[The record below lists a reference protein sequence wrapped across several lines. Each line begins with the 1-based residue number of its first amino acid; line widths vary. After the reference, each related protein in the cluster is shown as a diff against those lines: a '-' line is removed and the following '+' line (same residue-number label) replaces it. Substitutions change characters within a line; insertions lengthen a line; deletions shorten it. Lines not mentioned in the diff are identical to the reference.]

1 LEQQVNAGSV
11 GSVGSVALVREAVEG
26 IYKWLK
32 RYIHVQ
38 EERDLYILALWIF
51 ASHVAKELYTSPRL
65 LIDSPLPGSGKT
77 TLLEHISKLAQDPVQ
92 IASISSPAMLGRITA
107 KGIKTLLLDE
117 IDRSLDPK
125 RQGVNDLIA
134 LLNTGYKVG
143 GTRPVNVANGKDW
156 EIEYMPSF
164 APVAMAGNTPLLPD
178 DTRSRCIVIRLLPDT
193 NGEAQESDWEE
204 LDIWALQLQEQI
216 VAAAESVRE
225 LVAGIKPTLPKGC
238 VNRFKEKWKPLKR
251 IAVLVGKDWE
261 ERVDSYILNDIE
273 TIKEQ
278 SENGDSRIPLHHQLL
293 KDLWEI
299 FEGERKFKSTESII
313 WALVKLNPESWSES
327 GYGGK
332 AITPKRLSV
341 LLNGRFGLLSQR
353 VDGVRGY
360 TSTQFEK
367 LWIGFRVG
375 TLKQPAETAETAKP
389 AEEVF

>member
-1 LEQQVNAGSV
+1 MFEVNAGSV

-26 IYKWLK
+26 IFNWLK

-38 EERDLYILALWIF
+38 DERDLYILALWIF

-77 TLLEHISKLAQDPVQ
+77 TLLEHISKLAKDPVQ
-92 IASISSPAMLGRITA
+92 IAIISSPALLARLTA
-107 KGIKTLLLDE
+107 NGIRTLLLDE

-125 RQGVNDLIA
+125 RPGVNDLIA
-134 LLNTGYKVG
+134 ILNSGYKVG

-156 EIEYMPSF
+156 DIVEMPTF

-178 DTRSRCIVIRLLPDT
+178 DTRTRCLVIRLLPD
-193 NGEAQESDWEE
+193 NSGQAQESDWEE
-204 LDIWALQLQEQI
+204 LDIWALQLKEQI

-225 LVAGIKPTLPKGC
+225 LVAGIKPSLPRGC
-238 VNRFKEKWKPLKR
+238 VNRFREKWKPLKR
-251 IAVLVGKDWE
+251 ISVLVGKDWE

-278 SENGDSRIPLHHQLL
+278 SENGDSRISLQHQLL
-293 KDLWEI
+293 KDLWDV

-313 WALVKLNPESWSES
+313 WALIKLNPDSWSDT

-332 AITPKRLSV
+332 AITPKRLSI
-341 LLNGRFGLLSQR
+341 LLNGKFGLLSQR

-360 TSTQFEK
+360 TSTQFVK
-367 LWIGFRVG
+367 LWQGFSIG
-375 TLKQPAETAETAKP
+375 TLKQPAEPAETAKP
-389 AEEVF
+389 AGEVF

>member
-1 LEQQVNAGSV
+1 MFEVNAGSV

-26 IYKWLK
+26 IFNWLK

-38 EERDLYILALWIF
+38 DERDLYILALWIF

-77 TLLEHISKLAQDPVQ
+77 TLLEHISKLAKDPVQ
-92 IASISSPAMLGRITA
+92 IASISSPALLARLTA
-107 KGIKTLLLDE
+107 NGIRTLLLDE

-125 RQGVNDLIA
+125 RPGVNDLIA
-134 LLNTGYKVG
+134 ILNSGYKVG

-156 EIEYMPSF
+156 DIVEMPTF

-178 DTRSRCIVIRLLPDT
+178 DTRTRCLVIRLLPD
-193 NGEAQESDWEE
+193 NSGQAQESDWEE
-204 LDIWALQLQEQI
+204 LDIWALQLKEQI

-225 LVAGIKPTLPKGC
+225 LVAGIKPSLPRGC
-238 VNRFKEKWKPLKR
+238 VNRFREKWKPLKR
-251 IAVLVGKDWE
+251 ISVLVGKDWE

-278 SENGDSRIPLHHQLL
+278 SENGDSRISLQHQLL
-293 KDLWEI
+293 KDLWDV

-313 WALVKLNPESWSES
+313 WALIKLNPDSWSDT

-332 AITPKRLSV
+332 AITPKRLSI
-341 LLNGRFGLLSQR
+341 LLNGKFGLLSQR

-360 TSTQFEK
+360 TSTQFVK
-367 LWIGFRVG
+367 LWQGFSIG
-375 TLKQPAETAETAKP
+375 TLKQPAEPAETAKP
-389 AEEVF
+389 AGEVF

>member
-1 LEQQVNAGSV
+1 VNAGSV

-26 IYKWLK
+26 IYTWLK

-77 TLLEHISKLAQDPVQ
+77 TLLEHISKLAKDPVQ
-92 IASISSPAMLGRITA
+92 IASISTSAMLGRITA
-107 KGIKTLLLDE
+107 KGIRTLLLDE

-125 RQGVNDLIA
+125 RPGVQDLIA
-134 LLNTGYKVG
+134 LLNSGYKVG
-143 GTRPVNVANGKDW
+143 GTRPVLVANGKEWDV
-156 EIEYMPSF
+156 EEMPSF
-164 APVAMAGNTPLLPD
+164 APVAMAGNTPRLPD

-193 NGEAQESDWEE
+193 KGEARESDWEE
-204 LDIWALQLQEQI
+204 LDIWALQLKEQI

-225 LVAGIKPTLPKGC
+225 LVAEIKPTLPKGC
-238 VNRFKEKWKPLKR
+238 VNRFREKWKPLKR

-261 ERVDSYILNDIE
+261 ERVDSFILNDIE

-278 SENGDSRIPLHHQLL
+278 TENGDSKIALPHQLL

-299 FEGERKFKSTESII
+299 FEGERKFKSTESIK
-313 WALVKLNPESWSES
+313 WALVKLNPDSWSES
-327 GYGGK
+327 SYGGK
-332 AITPKRLSV
+332 EISSKRLGI
-341 LLNGRFGLLSQR
+341 LLNGTFGINSQR

-360 TSTQFEK
+360 TSAQFEK
-367 LWIGFRVG
+367 LWTGYAIG
-375 TLKQPAETAETAKP
+375 TLKQTAETAETAKP

>member
-1 LEQQVNAGSV
+1 MNAGSV

-26 IYKWLK
+26 TRNWLK

-38 EERDLYILALWIF
+38 EERDLDIVALWIF
-51 ASHVAKELYTSPRL
+51 STHVAKELNTTPRL

-77 TLLEHISKLAQDPVQ
+77 TLLEHIGKLAKDPVQ
-92 IASISSPAMLGRITA
+92 IASISSTALLGRITA
-107 KGIKTLLLDE
+107 KGIRTLLLDE

-125 RQGVNDLIA
+125 RPGVQDLIA
-134 LLNTGYKVG
+134 LLNSGYKVG
-143 GTRPVNVANGKDW
+143 GTRPVLVGKDW
-156 EIEYMPSF
+156 DVVEMPSF

-178 DTRSRCIVIRLLPDT
+178 DTRSRSIVIRLLPD
-193 NGEAQESDWEE
+193 NSGQAQESDWEE
-204 LDIWALQLQEQI
+204 LDIWALQLKEQI

-225 LVAGIKPTLPKGC
+225 LFSTFKPSLPKGC
-238 VNRFKEKWKPLKR
+238 VNRFREKWKPLKR
-251 IAVLVGKDWE
+251 ISVLVGKDWE

-278 SENGDSRIPLHHQLL
+278 SENGDSRISLHHQLL
-293 KDLWEI
+293 KDLWEV

-313 WALVKLNPESWSES
+313 WALIKLNPESWSDS

-332 AITPKRLSV
+332 ALTPKRLSV

-360 TSTQFEK
+360 TSTQFVK
-367 LWIGFRVG
+367 LWQGFSIG
-375 TLKQPAETAETAKP
+375 TLKQPAETAEPAKP
-389 AEEVF
+389 AGEVF

>member
-1 LEQQVNAGSV
+1 LDQQVNAGSV

-26 IYKWLK
+26 IRNWLK

-38 EERDLYILALWIF
+38 DERDLDILALWIF

-77 TLLEHISKLAQDPVQ
+77 TLLEHISKLAKDPVQ
-92 IASISSPAMLGRITA
+92 IASISSPALLARLTA
-107 KGIKTLLLDE
+107 NGIRTLLLDE

-125 RQGVNDLIA
+125 RPGVNDLIA
-134 LLNTGYKVG
+134 ILNSGYKVG

-156 EIEYMPSF
+156 DIVEMPTF

-178 DTRSRCIVIRLLPDT
+178 DTRTRCLVIRLLPD
-193 NGEAQESDWEE
+193 NSGQAQESDWEE
-204 LDIWALQLQEQI
+204 LDIWALQLKEQI

-225 LVAGIKPTLPKGC
+225 LVAGIKPSLPKGC
-238 VNRFKEKWKPLKR
+238 VNRFREKWKPLKR
-251 IAVLVGKDWE
+251 ISVLVGKDWE

-278 SENGDSRIPLHHQLL
+278 SENGDSRISLQHQLL
-293 KDLWEI
+293 KDLWDV

-313 WALVKLNPESWSES
+313 WALIKLNPDSWSDT

-332 AITPKRLSV
+332 AITPKRLSI
-341 LLNGRFGLLSQR
+341 LLNGKFGLLSQR

-360 TSTQFEK
+360 TSTQFVK
-367 LWIGFRVG
+367 LWQGFSIG
-375 TLKQPAETAETAKP
+375 TLKQPAEPAETAKP
-389 AEEVF
+389 AGEVF

>member
-1 LEQQVNAGSV
+1 
-11 GSVGSVALVREAVEG
+11 
-26 IYKWLK
+26 
-32 RYIHVQ
+32 
-38 EERDLYILALWIF
+38 
-51 ASHVAKELYTSPRL
+51 
-65 LIDSPLPGSGKT
+65 
-77 TLLEHISKLAQDPVQ
+77 LAQDPVQ
-92 IASISSPAMLGRITA
+92 IASISSAAMLGRITA

-143 GTRPVNVANGKDW
+143 GTRPVNVSKGKDW
-156 EIEYMPSF
+156 ELEYMPSF

-204 LDIWALQLQEQI
+204 LDIWALQLKEQI

-389 AEEVF
+389 AEDVF

>member
-1 LEQQVNAGSV
+1 MNAGSV

-26 IYKWLK
+26 IFNWLK

-38 EERDLYILALWIF
+38 DERDLYILALWIF

-77 TLLEHISKLAQDPVQ
+77 TLLEHISKLAKDPVQ
-92 IASISSPAMLGRITA
+92 IASISSPALLARLTA
-107 KGIKTLLLDE
+107 NGIRTLLLDE

-125 RQGVNDLIA
+125 RPGVNDLIA
-134 LLNTGYKVG
+134 ILNSGYKVG

-156 EIEYMPSF
+156 DIVEMPTF

-178 DTRSRCIVIRLLPDT
+178 DTRTRCLVIRLLPD
-193 NGEAQESDWEE
+193 NSGQAQESDWEE
-204 LDIWALQLQEQI
+204 LDIWALQLKEQI

-225 LVAGIKPTLPKGC
+225 LVAGIKPSLPRGC
-238 VNRFKEKWKPLKR
+238 VNRFREKWKPLKR
-251 IAVLVGKDWE
+251 ISVLVGKDWE

-278 SENGDSRIPLHHQLL
+278 SENGDSRISLQHQLL
-293 KDLWEI
+293 KDLWDV

-313 WALVKLNPESWSES
+313 WALIKLNPDSWSDT

-332 AITPKRLSV
+332 AITPKRLSI
-341 LLNGRFGLLSQR
+341 LLNGKFGLLSQR

-360 TSTQFEK
+360 TSTQFVK
-367 LWIGFRVG
+367 LWQGFSIG
-375 TLKQPAETAETAKP
+375 TLKQPAEPAETAKP
-389 AEEVF
+389 AGEVF

>member
-1 LEQQVNAGSV
+1 MNAGSV

-32 RYIHVQ
+32 RYIYVQ
-38 EERDLYILALWIF
+38 DERDLYILALWIF

-77 TLLEHISKLAQDPVQ
+77 TLLEHISKLAKDPVQ
-92 IASISSPAMLGRITA
+92 IASISTPALLARLTA
-107 KGIKTLLLDE
+107 NGIRTLLLDE

-125 RQGVNDLIA
+125 RPGVNDLIA
-134 LLNTGYKVG
+134 LLNSGYKVG

-156 EIEYMPSF
+156 DIVEMPTF

-178 DTRSRCIVIRLLPDT
+178 DTRTRCLVIRLLPD
-193 NGEAQESDWEE
+193 NSGQAQESDWEE
-204 LDIWALQLQEQI
+204 LDIWALQLKEQI

-225 LVAGIKPTLPKGC
+225 LVAGIKPSLPKGC
-238 VNRFKEKWKPLKR
+238 VNRFREKWKPLKR
-251 IAVLVGKDWE
+251 ISVLVGKDWE

-278 SENGDSRIPLHHQLL
+278 SENGDSRISLQHQLL
-293 KDLWEI
+293 KDLWEV

-313 WALVKLNPESWSES
+313 WALIKLNPDSWSDS

-332 AITPKRLSV
+332 ALTPKRLSV
-341 LLNGRFGLLSQR
+341 LLNGKFGLLSQR
-353 VDGVRGY
+353 VDGLRGY
-360 TSTQFEK
+360 TSTQFQK
-367 LWIGFRVG
+367 LWIGFAIG

>member
-1 LEQQVNAGSV
+1 MNAGSV

>member
-1 LEQQVNAGSV
+1 MNAGSV
-11 GSVGSVALVREAVEG
+11 GSVGSVRLVREAVEG
-26 IYKWLK
+26 IFNWLK

-38 EERDLYILALWIF
+38 NERDLYILALWIF
-51 ASHVAKELYTSPRL
+51 ASHVAEELYTSPRL

-77 TLLEHISKLAQDPVQ
+77 TLLEHISKLAKDPVQ
-92 IASISSPAMLGRITA
+92 IASLSSPALLGRLTA
-107 KGIKTLLLDE
+107 NGIRTLLLDE
-117 IDRSLDPK
+117 ADRSLDPK
-125 RQGVNDLIA
+125 RPGVNDLIA
-134 LLNTGYKVG
+134 LLNSGYKRG

-156 EIEYMPSF
+156 EIVEMPTF
-164 APVAMAGNTPLLPD
+164 APVAIAGNTPLLPD

-193 NGEAQESDWEE
+193 EGRAQESDWEE
-204 LDIWALQLQEQI
+204 LDIWALDLKDQV
-216 VAAAESVRE
+216 VAAAESARE
-225 LVAGIKPTLPKGC
+225 LVSGIKPSLPREC
-238 VNRFKEKWKPLKR
+238 VNRFREKWKPLKR
-251 IAVLVGKDWE
+251 IAVLVGQDWE

-278 SENGDSRIPLHHQLL
+278 SENGDSRIPPHHQLL

-313 WALVKLNPESWSES
+313 STLVQLNPESWSDI

-360 TSTQFEK
+360 TSTQFETYWK
-367 LWIGFRVG
+367 GFSIGS
-375 TLKQPAETAETAKP
+375 LKQPAETAETAKP
-389 AEEVF
+389 AEGELF

>member
-1 LEQQVNAGSV
+1 MNAGSV

-26 IYKWLK
+26 IRNWLK

-38 EERDLYILALWIF
+38 DERDLDILALWIF

-77 TLLEHISKLAQDPVQ
+77 TLLEHISKLAKDPVQ
-92 IASISSPAMLGRITA
+92 IASISSPALLARLTA
-107 KGIKTLLLDE
+107 NGIRTLLLDE

-125 RQGVNDLIA
+125 RPGVNDLIA
-134 LLNTGYKVG
+134 ILNSGYKVG

-156 EIEYMPSF
+156 DIVEMPTF

-178 DTRSRCIVIRLLPDT
+178 DTRTRCLVIRLLPD
-193 NGEAQESDWEE
+193 NSGQAQESDWEE
-204 LDIWALQLQEQI
+204 LDIWALQLKEQI

-225 LVAGIKPTLPKGC
+225 LVAGIKPSLPKGC
-238 VNRFKEKWKPLKR
+238 VNRFREKWKPLKR
-251 IAVLVGKDWE
+251 ISVLVGKDWE

-278 SENGDSRIPLHHQLL
+278 SENGDSRISLQHQLL
-293 KDLWEI
+293 KDLWDV

-313 WALVKLNPESWSES
+313 WALIKLNPDSWSDT

-332 AITPKRLSV
+332 AITPKRLSI
-341 LLNGRFGLLSQR
+341 LLNGKFGLLSQR

-360 TSTQFEK
+360 TSTQFVK
-367 LWIGFRVG
+367 LWQGFSIG

-389 AEEVF
+389 AGEVF

>member
-1 LEQQVNAGSV
+1 MNAGSV

-26 IYKWLK
+26 IRNWLK

-38 EERDLYILALWIF
+38 DERDLDILALWIF

-77 TLLEHISKLAQDPVQ
+77 TLLEHISKLAKDPVQ
-92 IASISSPAMLGRITA
+92 IASISSPALLARLTA
-107 KGIKTLLLDE
+107 NGIRTLLLDE

-125 RQGVNDLIA
+125 RPGVNDLIA
-134 LLNTGYKVG
+134 ILNSGYKVG

-156 EIEYMPSF
+156 DIVEMPTF

-178 DTRSRCIVIRLLPDT
+178 DTRTRCLVIRLLPD
-193 NGEAQESDWEE
+193 NSGQAQESDWEE
-204 LDIWALQLQEQI
+204 LDIWALQLKEQI

-225 LVAGIKPTLPKGC
+225 LVAGIKPSLPKGC
-238 VNRFKEKWKPLKR
+238 VNRFREKWKPLKR
-251 IAVLVGKDWE
+251 ISVLVGKDWE

-278 SENGDSRIPLHHQLL
+278 SENGDSRISLQHQLL
-293 KDLWEI
+293 KDLWDV

-313 WALVKLNPESWSES
+313 WALIKLNPDSWSDT

-332 AITPKRLSV
+332 AITPKRLSI
-341 LLNGRFGLLSQR
+341 LLNGKFGLLSQR

-360 TSTQFEK
+360 TSTQFVK
-367 LWIGFRVG
+367 LWQGFSIG
-375 TLKQPAETAETAKP
+375 TLKQPAEPAETAKP
-389 AEEVF
+389 AGEVF

>member
-1 LEQQVNAGSV
+1 MNAGSV

-26 IYKWLK
+26 IRNWLK

-38 EERDLYILALWIF
+38 DERDLDILALWIF

-77 TLLEHISKLAQDPVQ
+77 TLLEHISKLAKDPVQ
-92 IASISSPAMLGRITA
+92 IASISSPALLARLTA
-107 KGIKTLLLDE
+107 NGIRTLLLDE

-125 RQGVNDLIA
+125 RPGVNDLIA
-134 LLNTGYKVG
+134 ILNSGYKVG

-156 EIEYMPSF
+156 DIVEMPTF

-178 DTRSRCIVIRLLPDT
+178 DTRTRCLVIRLLPD
-193 NGEAQESDWEE
+193 NSGQAQESDWEE
-204 LDIWALQLQEQI
+204 LDIWALQLKEQI

-225 LVAGIKPTLPKGC
+225 LVAGIKPSLPKGC
-238 VNRFKEKWKPLKR
+238 VNRFREKWKPLKR
-251 IAVLVGKDWE
+251 ISVLVGKDWE

-278 SENGDSRIPLHHQLL
+278 SENGDSRISLQHQLL
-293 KDLWEI
+293 KDLWDV

-313 WALVKLNPESWSES
+313 WALINLNPDSWSDT

-332 AITPKRLSV
+332 AITPKRLSI
-341 LLNGRFGLLSQR
+341 LLNGKFGLLSQR

-360 TSTQFEK
+360 TSTQFVK
-367 LWIGFRVG
+367 LWQGFSIG
-375 TLKQPAETAETAKP
+375 TLKQPTEPAETAKP
-389 AEEVF
+389 AGEVF

>member
-1 LEQQVNAGSV
+1 MFEVNAGSV

-26 IYKWLK
+26 IFNWLK

-38 EERDLYILALWIF
+38 DERDLYILALWIF

-77 TLLEHISKLAQDPVQ
+77 TLLEHISKLAKDPVQ
-92 IASISSPAMLGRITA
+92 IASISSPALLARLTA
-107 KGIKTLLLDE
+107 NGIRTLLLDE

-125 RQGVNDLIA
+125 RPGVNDLIA
-134 LLNTGYKVG
+134 ILNSGYKVG

-156 EIEYMPSF
+156 DIVEMPTF

-178 DTRSRCIVIRLLPDT
+178 DTRTRCLVIRLLPD
-193 NGEAQESDWEE
+193 NSGQAQESDWEE
-204 LDIWALQLQEQI
+204 LDIWALQLKEQI

-225 LVAGIKPTLPKGC
+225 LVAGIKPSLPRGC
-238 VNRFKEKWKPLKR
+238 VNRFREKWKPLKR
-251 IAVLVGKDWE
+251 ISVLVGKDWE

-278 SENGDSRIPLHHQLL
+278 SENGDSRISLQHQLL
-293 KDLWEI
+293 RDLWDV

-313 WALVKLNPESWSES
+313 WALIKLNPDSWSDT

-332 AITPKRLSV
+332 AITPKRLSI
-341 LLNGRFGLLSQR
+341 LLNGKFGLLSQR

-360 TSTQFEK
+360 TSTQFVK
-367 LWIGFRVG
+367 LWQGFSIG
-375 TLKQPAETAETAKP
+375 TLKQPAEPAETAKP
-389 AEEVF
+389 AGEVF